1 MTGQNIPQTEHADAV
16 PATVSSDHSE
26 ATTQAIRVV
35 VILLFVNLALSAVLA
50 GLTLLFHQHILDY
63 QLARHSPAPG
73 QTTEA
78 LRQQLSVT
86 LWTRPIPIAIV
97 ALVYVWVARALHRGS
112 RRAYLRVRLVS
123 VIGLVGVVYL
133 LVSGEYPGWL
143 SAVEILQLIPLGAL
157 VVMANRPIMR
167 TAFAKNPAA
176 RTRG

>member
-1 MTGQNIPQTEHADAV
+1 MVATE
-16 PATVSSDHSE
+16 VSEDSE
-26 ATTQAIRVV
+26 DRGEETTQAIRVV

-63 QLARHSPAPG
+63 QLARQSVAPG
-73 QTTEA
+73 QDPQA

-133 LVSGEYPGWL
+133 LVSGAYPGWL
-143 SAVEILQLIPLGAL
+143 RVVEVLQIVPLAAL
-157 VVMANRPIMR
+157 VVMANRPVLR
-167 TAFAKNPAA
+167 TAFARNRAA